1 MFNPSL
7 ITQQLSNLIDKL
19 YWFET
24 MILNYNLFLNL
35 KFIILLYVFKANAV
49 VVRSDNLSRNKI
61 HYIDNTAEDNHVIN
75 EKNYGKMNQTEDVE
89 VENCTNYNYDYLVK
103 EYDNDDKDVIESN
116 WNTTYTENSLPSN
129 CSVEERSSWKSI
141 RFSLYD
147 VWSRK
152 QTMILSR
159 LWKIVKVWF
168 VIYLVVAVPLWCTR
182 GWCCC
187 CLFCKSFKPTQ
198 TIDEAK
204 MFLEANPPGV
214 LQDKKGGIIFYEP
227 TSNERECYEKFGHL
241 IRTI

>member
-116 WNTTYTENSLPSN
+116 WNTTYT
-129 CSVEERSSWKSI
+129 
-141 RFSLYD
+141 
-147 VWSRK
+147 
-152 QTMILSR
+152 
-159 LWKIVKVWF
+159 
-168 VIYLVVAVPLWCTR
+168 